1 LGTFD
6 EPLMATTWTHGA
18 VTVDEPVDGHH
29 LGARPRGASRRAPSR
44 PDITAHLAYWKQM
57 ATTAA
62 RPVSDAAE
70 PARRRELPPLG
81 LLVFVV
87 GMSTLGAEI
96 AAARLMAPFFG
107 ASTIIWANTI
117 AIVLVSL
124 SIGYWFGGRLADKHP
139 HMRGLCTLV
148 VIAAVLLGIV
158 PFVADPLLSL
168 SVRAFDTIAIGSFA
182 GSLFGVLALVAVPVL
197 MLGAVSPWAIRL
209 KLERIEDSGETA
221 GRMYAISTVG
231 SLVGTFLS
239 ALVLIPVAG
248 TQRTFL
254 FFALLLAV
262 VAALGLGRRA
272 VVAPL
277 ILLVLAVLPAGVVK
291 GTDRGRI
298 LAEVDTTQQ
307 YARVIEYDDGERHLE
322 LNEGQAVHSVY
333 RPDSVLTDNVWDG
346 YLVEPL
352 AALGRAPRSMAIL
365 GNGAGT
371 TARAYGK
378 YFPATDVD
386 GVEIDGELTDLGRRY
401 FDLKARP
408 GLRLFAEDA
417 RPFLRRIDRRYD
429 AILVDAYRQPYIP
442 FYLTTREFF
451 ELARDRLNP
460 GGVVIVNVGHPEG
473 SDKLEK
479 VLTRTIS
486 TVFGHVMRDPIEE
499 VNTLLVA
506 SEQPVSSDKLRAAAE
521 TLPPEV
527 RTVAKSAAARL
538 GPKLRGGS
546 VYTDDR
552 APVEWLIDTSIV
564 SYAAG
569 E

>member
-1 LGTFD
+1 
-6 EPLMATTWTHGA
+6 MAT
-18 VTVDEPVDGHH
+18 
-29 LGARPRGASRRAPSR
+29 S
-44 PDITAHLAYWKQM
+44 
-57 ATTAA
+57 TAA
-62 RPVSDAAE
+62 PPHPDEGATPSG
-70 PARRRELPPLG
+70 RRREFPPLG
-81 LLVFVV
+81 LLVFTV

-124 SIGYWFGGRLADKHP
+124 SIGYWFGGRLADRHP

-148 VIAAVLLGIV
+148 LAASVLLGLV
-158 PFVADPLLSL
+158 PFVSDPLLNL
-168 SVRAFDTIAIGSFA
+168 SVKAFDTIAIGAFA

-209 KLERIEDSGETA
+209 KVERLEDSGETA
-221 GRMYAISTVG
+221 GRLYAISTVG
-231 SLVGTFLS
+231 SLVGTFLA
-239 ALVLIPVAG
+239 ALVLIPLAG

-254 FFALLLAV
+254 FFALTLAV
-262 VAALGLGRRA
+262 ISALGLRSPRAA
-272 VVAPL
+272 VVPV
-277 ILLVLAVLPAGVVK
+277 LLAAALALPVGIVK
-291 GTDRGRI
+291 GSDDGRVI
-298 LAEVDTTQQ
+298 FEADTTQQ
-307 YARVIEYDDGERHLE
+307 YARVIEFSDGERHLE

-333 RPDSVLTDNVWDG
+333 RPDTVLTGNVWDG

-352 AALGRAPRSMAIL
+352 AALGRPPASMAIL

-371 TARAYGK
+371 TARAYGR
-378 YFPATDVD
+378 YFPETDVD
-386 GVEIDGELTDLGRRY
+386 GVEIDGELSDIGRKY
-401 FDLKARP
+401 FDLRARP

-429 AILVDAYRQPYIP
+429 AIFVDAYRQPYIP

-473 SDKLEK
+473 SDGLEK
-479 VLTRTIS
+479 VLS
-486 TVFGHVMRDPIEE
+486 ATVGSVFANVMRDPIEE

-506 SEQPVSSDKLRAAAE
+506 SVQPVSAAKLRTAVPD
-521 TLPPEV
+521 LPPEV
-527 RTVAKSAAARL
+527 GRIAELAAVRL
-538 GPKLRGGS
+538 KPRMRGGP

-552 APVEWLIDTSIV
+552 APVEWLIDKSIV

>member
-1 LGTFD
+1 
-6 EPLMATTWTHGA
+6 MA
-18 VTVDEPVDGHH
+18 
-29 LGARPRGASRRAPSR
+29 AS
-44 PDITAHLAYWKQM
+44 
-57 ATTAA
+57 TAA
-62 RPVSDAAE
+62 PPESRKGAQPSG
-70 PARRRELPPLG
+70 RRREMPPLG
-81 LLVFVV
+81 LLVFTV

-124 SIGYWFGGRLADKHP
+124 SIGYWFGGRLADRHP

-148 VIAAVLLGIV
+148 LAASVLLGLV
-158 PFVADPLLSL
+158 PFVSDPLLNL
-168 SVRAFDTIAIGSFA
+168 SVKAFDTIAIGAFA

-197 MLGAVSPWAIRL
+197 MLGAVSPWAVRL
-209 KLERIEDSGETA
+209 KVHRLEDAGETA
-221 GRMYAISTVG
+221 GRLYAISTVG

-239 ALVLIPVAG
+239 ALVLIPLAG

-254 FFALLLAV
+254 FFALVLAV
-262 VAALGLGRRA
+262 VSVLGLRRPRAA
-272 VVAPL
+272 VIPV
-277 ILLVLAVLPAGVVK
+277 VLAAGLALPVGVVK
-291 GTDRGRI
+291 GTDNGRVI
-298 LAEVDTTQQ
+298 FEADTTQQ
-307 YARVIEYDDGERHLE
+307 YARVIEYPDGERHLE

-333 RPDSVLTDNVWDG
+333 RPDSVLTGNVWDG

-352 AALGRAPRSMAIL
+352 AALGRPPESMAIL

-371 TARAYGK
+371 TARAYGR
-378 YFPATDVD
+378 YFPQTKID
-386 GVEIDGELTDLGRRY
+386 GVEIDGELSDIGRKY
-401 FDLKARP
+401 FDLKPRP

-429 AILVDAYRQPYIP
+429 AIFVDAYRQPYIP

-460 GGVVIVNVGHPEG
+460 GGVVIVNVGHPEN
-473 SDKLEK
+473 SDRLEK
-479 VLTRTIS
+479 VLTATVS
-486 TVFGHVMRDPIEE
+486 TVFDNVMRDPIEE

-506 SEQPVSSDKLRAAAE
+506 SEQSVSADKMRASLPDLPADVARVADLAAVRLE
-521 TLPPEV
+521 PP
-527 RTVAKSAAARL
+527 
-538 GPKLRGGS
+538 LRGGT

-552 APVEWLIDTSIV
+552 APVEWLIDKSIV
-564 SYAAG
+564 SYAAS